1 MIDFAAFLRTR
12 FKPEDWVVAKIDVE
26 GSEYDLF
33 DHLLATGAASL
44 LDEIFVE
51 VRNCRTTRARA
62 RARASGFRLCL
73 PMPPSLPRLVSAA
86 ASSLVSSV
94 PRSRAQLRCWQ
105 WHGWRH
111 EKTAARMEAL
121 QKR

>member
-1 MIDFAAFLRTR
+1 MRKSARGFVRLVGCRCTQVTMIDFAAFLRTR

-51 VRNCRTTRARA
+51 VRAIAGRARA
-62 RARASGFRLCL
+62 
-73 PMPPSLPRLVSAA
+73 
-86 ASSLVSSV
+86 
-94 PRSRAQLRCWQ
+94 
-105 WHGWRH
+105 
-111 EKTAARMEAL
+111 
-121 QKR
+121 

>member
-33 DHLLATGAASL
+33 DHLLATGSASL

-51 VRNCRTTRARA
+51 VRNCRTSPSPSLSLGLSFPCSCPGPRPALA
-62 RARASGFRLCL
+62 W
-73 PMPPSLPRLVSAA
+73 PPSPCSAFSASDSGSAAVSAVARLA
-86 ASSLVSSV
+86 A
-94 PRSRAQLRCWQ
+94 REDSRA
-105 WHGWRH
+105 HGG
-111 EKTAARMEAL
+111 APA
-121 QKR
+121 

>member
-51 VRNCRTTRARA
+51 VRNCRTTRARP
-62 RARASGFRLCL
+62 RARASACPSAL
-73 PMPPSLPRLVSAA
+73 PSPAPGPTPSA
-86 ASSLVSSV
+86 
-94 PRSRAQLRCWQ
+94 
-105 WHGWRH
+105 G
-111 EKTAARMEAL
+111 ARPG
-121 QKR
+121 